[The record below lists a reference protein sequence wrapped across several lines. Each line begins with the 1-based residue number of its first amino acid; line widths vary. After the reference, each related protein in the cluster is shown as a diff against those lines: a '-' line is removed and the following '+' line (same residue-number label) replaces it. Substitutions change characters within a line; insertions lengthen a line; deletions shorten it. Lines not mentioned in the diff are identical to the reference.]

1 MANRKYKVWDKL
13 STDEKVAMMKV
24 ALRNGISNMDEI
36 KRQWNE
42 FALGGKVSS
51 GQNLK
56 AQRQA
61 RYYASGGDKKPD
73 NNAEKALKY
82 FMSKGLAR
90 HQAAGLIGN
99 LMRESGLNPTAY
111 YHDKDGGAY
120 GIAQWRGDRRKR
132 LFAKYGNKPSFDQQ
146 LDYIWEE
153 LNSSHKS
160 GLRHL
165 LASKN
170 AEEAARM
177 GMGYYEFSAG
187 PEAAIANM
195 NKWGQDGQGSMNK
208 GIANANKLMGI
219 YPPTTSEKV
228 LSSPT
233 PTFTLSPDSALP
245 AFMPRN
251 PEAFFAPLSTYT
263 RSMVVEE
270 PVQPVVD
277 LAAQQAAQQR
287 EEERERRANGLALL
301 MSVMGGSGRNN
312 YLSLLSS
319 LSGQ

>member
-1 MANRKYKVWDKL
+1 MWDKL
-13 STDEKVAMMKV
+13 STDEKVTMMKV

-42 FALGGKVSS
+42 FALGGKASS
-51 GQNLK
+51 GQNPK
-56 AQRQA
+56 AQRQIN
-61 RYYASGGDKKPD
+61 YYAPGGDKKSD
-73 NNAEKALKY
+73 SNVEKALKY
-82 FMSKGLAR
+82 FMGKGLAR
-90 HQAAGLIGN
+90 HQAAGLVGN
-99 LMRESGLNPTAY
+99 LMRESGLNPSIVNSSS
-111 YHDKDGGAY
+111 GAY
-120 GIAQWRGDRRKR
+120 GIAQWLGDRKKK
-132 LFAKYGNKPSFDQQ
+132 LFAKYGSKPTLDQQ
-146 LDYIWEE
+146 LDYVWEE

-177 GMGYYEFSAG
+177 GMGYYEFQAG
-187 PEAAIANM
+187 PEGAIRAM

-233 PTFTLSPDSALP
+233 PTFTPSPDSVLP
-245 AFMPRN
+245 TFMPRN

-263 RSMVVEE
+263 RPVAVEE
-270 PVQPVVD
+270 PAQPMVD
-277 LAAQQAAQQR
+277 MAAQQAALQK
-287 EEERERRANGLALL
+287 EEEREKRSNGPALL
-301 MSVMGGSGRNN
+301 MSLIGENGGNR
-312 YLSLLSS
+312 YLTMLGNLSNR
-319 LSGQ
+319 